1 MFLVDVPVRRDFEVV
16 PKVVFV
22 GVALRVRRA
31 LGADAIPDTIPVVDA
46 VAESVAQAQ
55 GRSPSVWGKQM
66 HGEIPACAAGRAL
79 VRCIDLPRPVVVDVH
94 EVRVTD
100 ATGSYH
106 VWWLLDLMGCCCWQG
121 LEGWDARGGWDPRNA
136 EALPTV
142 PIIVHW
148 GRTAPC

>member
-1 MFLVDVPVRRDFEVV
+1 
-16 PKVVFV
+16 
-22 GVALRVRRA
+22 
-31 LGADAIPDTIPVVDA
+31 
-46 VAESVAQAQ
+46 
-55 GRSPSVWGKQM
+55 M

-79 VRCIDLPRPVVVDVH
+79 VRCIDLPRLVVVEAH

-106 VWWLLDLMGCCCWQG
+106 VWWLLDLTGCCCWQG

-136 EALPTV
+136 EVLLTV

-148 GRTAPC
+148 GRAAPC